1 MSQPLIQRLL
11 KSRQKTL
18 KPKPRLNLVEFA
30 DQYRYL
36 SGQSSALP
44 GRWKTSRV
52 EVAREPMLAA
62 TDENI
67 KQITI
72 MSCSQL
78 LKSELINNIIAYHIV
93 NDPCPTILMQP
104 TVSMAESY
112 SKDRIEPMIKESP
125 ALHDLVKDKKSRD
138 SQNTILHKVFPG
150 GQLTMIGANSPSELA
165 SRPIR
170 LVLCDEVDRYPESS
184 GEEGD
189 PINLIW
195 ERSATFHNR
204 KLICCSTPTI
214 QGRSRIE
221 KLYEL
226 SDQRVHCA
234 VCVHCGAGEELSF
247 SNVKWENE
255 DPETARY
262 VCPHCHVPWTETERQ
277 KSVQAGYYEARAPFK
292 GHAGFKVT
300 KLSSPWEPVS
310 VLAKKFIEAKKN
322 PQMLKVF
329 VNTQLAESWVERGE
343 VPDYKRLYERRED
356 YAINRVQPGVV
367 FLTAGADVQ
376 KDRIELEIVGWGRDK
391 QSWSIDYRVIM
402 GETHTDGPWK
412 ELDKL
417 LNETWLT
424 ADGRELQIRMFNI
437 DAGFNTQHVYDWVR
451 KHPANRVRAIKGA
464 DSLQMMF
471 GTPKDV
477 ELRRDGTR
485 LTNASKSWPVGVSV
499 IKTELYSWLKLNSA
513 GDDGIYPMGFCHF
526 PQYDEEY
533 FKRLCSEQLMKKTI
547 NKKTVYR
554 WEKLIERNESLDC
567 RVYARAAAAMFGMDR
582 LSNHE
587 WDTLEGKFTLPQA
600 QPQTQ
605 TMTKP
610 LEAPSTSN
618 YWKGTRKKLF

>member
-1 MSQPLIQRLL
+1 
-11 KSRQKTL
+11 
-18 KPKPRLNLVEFA
+18 
-30 DQYRYL
+30 
-36 SGQSSALP
+36 
-44 GRWKTSRV
+44 
-52 EVAREPMLAA
+52 MLAA
-62 TDENI
+62 TDESV
-67 KQITI
+67 KQLTI

-78 LKSELINNIIAYHIV
+78 LKSELINNVIAYHIV

-112 SKDRIEPMIKESP
+112 SKDRIDPMIKESP
-125 ALHDLVKDKKSRD
+125 ALFELVKEKKSRD

-195 ERSATFHNR
+195 ERSATFFNR

-226 SDQRVHCA
+226 SDMRVHCA
-234 VCVHCGAGEELSF
+234 VCPHCEHGEELKF
-247 SNVKWENE
+247 ENVKWTDN

-262 VCPHCHVPWTETERQ
+262 VCPACHAPWTETERQ
-277 KSVQAGYYEARAPFK
+277 RAVQNGYYQANAPFK

-310 VLAKKFIEAKKN
+310 VLAKKFLEARKN

-329 VNTQLAESWVERGE
+329 FNTQLAETWVERGE
-343 VPDYKRLYERRED
+343 VPDHKRLYERRES
-356 YAINRVQPGVV
+356 YTLNYIHPSVS
-367 FLTAGADVQ
+367 FLTAGSDVQ
-376 KDRIELEIVGWGRDK
+376 KDRIEVEIVGWGRDK

-402 GETHTDGPWK
+402 GETSTAAPWI

-417 LNETWLT
+417 LNESWQ
-424 ADGRELQIRMFNI
+424 APDGRELQIRMFTI
-437 DAGFNTQHVYDWVR
+437 DSGFNTQHVYDWVR
-451 KHPANRVRAIKGA
+451 RHPANRVRAIKGS
-464 DSLQMMF
+464 DSLQMIS

-477 ELRRDGTR
+477 ELRRDGSR
-485 LTNASKSWPVGVSV
+485 LSNASKSWPVGSSV
-499 IKTELYSWLKLNSA
+499 VKTELYSWLRLNGA
-513 GDDGIYPMGFCHF
+513 GDDGQFPPGYCHF

-533 FKRLCSEQLMKKTI
+533 FKRLCSEQLMKKII
-547 NKKTVYR
+547 NKRTVFR
-554 WEKLIERNESLDC
+554 WEKLHERNEALDC
-567 RVYARAAAAMFGMDR
+567 RVYARAAAHMFGMDR
-582 LSNHE
+582 MSAND
-587 WDTLEGKFTLPQA
+587 WDALDGKFTVPEA
-600 QPQTQ
+600 
-605 TMTKP
+605 KP
-610 LEAPSTSN
+610 PVRTTIPPRPLITPTPGGFMS
-618 YWKGTRKKLF
+618 GRKKLF